1 MGLSAEGL
9 REQIKDE
16 GLLSVLKT
24 LAERFDGN
32 EAAAASVFGNIRALS
47 GVMDLMGANVAT
59 TEQIFANMTDTTGAL
74 DKAFEATTETAAFK
88 LQQAMANLQQALI
101 DIGNVLIPIVVPIL
115 TTLSDIVKALA
126 TGFGALPDP
135 IKKVAGAMTV
145 LAAATGPALLGVG
158 KLASKEGQGALGGLL
173 SVVKKHPKAFV
184 AMGVAVGATALIMRG
199 FRKRAQEA
207 KERMETLQQELRDS
221 GDPTVTLT
229 DDFKALAEAIGKVTE
244 EAEGSVPDIK
254 SFAGETTLTAD
265 LLKKG
270 LVKEFEA
277 LGLNM
282 EDLMP
287 LLATGTDKFHEF
299 GDATKAAVQRGDVD
313 GFVKAL
319 RGADSEISAYT
330 NALADAIE
338 AEEITIEQARKM
350 HISLDDTADA
360 FDDAR
365 NATKKSVKEFLEG
378 EEALGFFTKAFGELG
393 GSMLETTKEAE
404 DQVRALQ
411 DMHTMMAQSQEMDM
425 LNSNLE
431 DIDFGLGEVEE
442 ATRSVEKGFVFL
454 REDLGLTADEIK
466 EIRNQFDELMGQ
478 FDDIVS
484 DSFDLDLALLKV
496 KDMFVELGEAIVGLN
511 DEEKTQLERQI
522 DLIQASKNLA
532 DSVVDTIEAFDDL
545 ADPAVTTFLND
556 MIGELDT
563 LKGTMPDEEFQRLV
577 DVLFN
582 LQNQV
587 DTLNNLEL
595 MIDAGINFS
604 GVPPEL
610 MQLMAGATPTPELL
624 SATTGLFGS
633 MAGFAG
639 FAEGGLVKG
648 PMLGLVGEAGPELI
662 VPLDRLGSMG
672 GTTNVTINMPVG
684 VSGEDVVR
692 ELERYTRQEGNLQL
706 PVSSTVRR

>member
-1 MGLSAEGL
+1 
-9 REQIKDE
+9 
-16 GLLSVLKT
+16 
-24 LAERFDGN
+24 
-32 EAAAASVFGNIRALS
+32 
-47 GVMDLMGANVAT
+47 
-59 TEQIFANMTDTTGAL
+59 
-74 DKAFEATTETAAFK
+74 
-88 LQQAMANLQQALI
+88 
-101 DIGNVLIPIVVPIL
+101 
-115 TTLSDIVKALA
+115 
-126 TGFGALPDP
+126 
-135 IKKVAGAMTV
+135 
-145 LAAATGPALLGVG
+145 
-158 KLASKEGQGALGGLL
+158 
-173 SVVKKHPKAFV
+173 
-184 AMGVAVGATALIMRG
+184 
-199 FRKRAQEA
+199 
-207 KERMETLQQELRDS
+207 
-221 GDPTVTLT
+221 
-229 DDFKALAEAIGKVTE
+229 
-244 EAEGSVPDIK
+244 
-254 SFAGETTLTAD
+254 
-265 LLKKG
+265 
-270 LVKEFEA
+270 
-277 LGLNM
+277 
-282 EDLMP
+282 
-287 LLATGTDKFHEF
+287 
-299 GDATKAAVQRGDVD
+299 
-313 GFVKAL
+313 
-319 RGADSEISAYT
+319 
-330 NALADAIE
+330 
-338 AEEITIEQARKM
+338 
-350 HISLDDTADA
+350 
-360 FDDAR
+360 
-365 NATKKSVKEFLEG
+365 
-378 EEALGFFTKAFGELG
+378 
-393 GSMLETTKEAE
+393 MLETTKEAE

-478 FDDIVS
+478 FNDIVS
-484 DSFDLDLALLKV
+484 DAFDLDLALLKV

-545 ADPAVTTFLND
+545 ADPAVTTFLED
-556 MIGELDT
+556 MIGDLDN

-610 MQLMAGATPTPELL
+610 MQLMGGATPTPELL
-624 SATTGLFGS
+624 SATAGLFGS

-662 VPLDRLGSMG
+662 VPLDRLGNMG